1 MSTQI
6 QAIKV
11 QRLYLQVAQQ
21 LQQLIAS
28 GEFEV
33 GKRLPAERDLASQFG
48 VSRPTIRE
56 AMIALEIAG
65 LVETVNRHPRA
76 LTLLAREVVERE
88 RLTTTIARVTRH
100 DVVTSGGGLGGLPAG
115 QRLPRPQALNVW
127 PSVRGDT
134 VLGLGYRLVAE

>member
-1 MSTQI
+1 MSTRI

-21 LQQLIAS
+21 LQQLIAD

-65 LVETVNRHPRA
+65 LVEVRSSVAAATVNAVGPDDDRR
-76 LTLLAREVVERE
+76 R
-88 RLTTTIARVTRH
+88 
-100 DVVTSGGGLGGLPAG
+100 
-115 QRLPRPQALNVW
+115 
-127 PSVRGDT
+127 RGD
-134 VLGLGYRLVAE
+134 AA